1 MVTEDSSAMRCS
13 AELFFKKI
21 IFLKHDFDEILFTR
35 MTANLL
41 YKNPVERCHPIAN
54 LSLVRIVTMS
64 KKMSLEPEKVIY
76 NVNSNQE
83 IRELFSS
90 NKQLEKELK
99 GSLSQPKALIEQ
111 VFQSLSLKGS
121 NFKMFQPST
130 NVSAYSDKLTKA
142 FEENILSLNP
152 RSDFIKTKYPKF
164 YDFYTKHCVNQTYHF
179 HVFK

>member
-21 IFLKHDFDEILFTR
+21 IFLKHDFDEILVTR

-41 YKNPVERCHPIAN
+41 YKNPVERCHPIEN
-54 LSLVRIVTMS
+54 LSLVRIGTMW
-64 KKMSLEPEKVIY
+64 KKMSLELEKVIY

-83 IRELFSS
+83 IRELCSS

-111 VFQSLSLKGS
+111 VFQSLPLKGS

-130 NVSAYSDKLTKA
+130 NVSAYSDRLTKA

-164 YDFYTKHCVNQTYHF
+164 CDFYTKHCQSNISLSRI
-179 HVFK
+179 